1 MIDGL
6 DVPKAVETIIEHI
19 EKSKLGQAKVNY
31 RLRDAIFSRQ
41 RYWGEPFPVYY
52 VDGLP
57 QVLSENDLP
66 LELPD
71 IDTYLPT
78 EDGQPPLGHAKD
90 WETKEGYPYE
100 LSTMPGFAGSSAYYL
115 RYMDPHNDKALV
127 SEEANNYWQDV
138 DLYIGGTE
146 HATGH
151 LIYSRFWNK
160 FLYDIGIVCKDEP
173 FRKLINQGMIQG
185 RSNFVYRIK
194 GTNTFVSHGLI
205 DKYDTTEI
213 HVDVNIVHNDI
224 LDIEA
229 FKQWRNEFETAEF
242 ILEDNKYYCGWAI
255 EKMSKSMYNV
265 VNPDDIIEQYG
276 ADTLRVYEMFL
287 GPLELSKPWDTNG
300 IDGVSRFL
308 RKLWRL
314 FYDKD
319 TFVVSDETP
328 TEAEL
333 KTLHKTIKKVSED
346 IERFSFNTSVSAFMI
361 CVNELSDL
369 KCNKRAILEP
379 LLIILN
385 PFAPHITEELW
396 SALGHKS
403 SIVDEKWAS
412 WDDKYLIESM
422 IEYPVSFNGKVRFK
436 ISIDAQATPQDVE
449 RIVLANENTKK
460 FMQDSKPKKIIVVPK
475 KIINIVI

>member
-1 MIDGL
+1 
-6 DVPKAVETIIEHI
+6 
-19 EKSKLGQAKVNY
+19 
-31 RLRDAIFSRQ
+31 
-41 RYWGEPFPVYY
+41 
-52 VDGLP
+52 
-57 QVLSENDLP
+57 
-66 LELPD
+66 
-71 IDTYLPT
+71 
-78 EDGQPPLGHAKD
+78 
-90 WETKEGYPYE
+90 
-100 LSTMPGFAGSSAYYL
+100 
-115 RYMDPHNDKALV
+115 
-127 SEEANNYWQDV
+127 
-138 DLYIGGTE
+138 
-146 HATGH
+146 
-151 LIYSRFWNK
+151 
-160 FLYDIGIVCKDEP
+160 
-173 FRKLINQGMIQG
+173 
-185 RSNFVYRIK
+185 
-194 GTNTFVSHGLI
+194 
-205 DKYDTTEI
+205 
-213 HVDVNIVHNDI
+213 
-224 LDIEA
+224 A

-276 ADTLRVYEMFL
+276 ADTLRIYEMFL

-314 FYDKD
+314 FYDKES
-319 TFVVSDETP
+319 FVVSEEAP